1 MYLVSDSDTAA
12 VSDAEKREEAA
23 EVRRPAVLLVV
34 AVSAGCSVRRGW
46 RLTLELGP
54 DSTVCTLV
62 RPGRPCQG
70 WCSTAG
76 TATAGELRHEVTPT
90 GVHPCWT
97 PFLNLVICYLK

>member
-12 VSDAEKREEAA
+12 VSDAEKQEEEAEA
-23 EVRRPAVLLVV
+23 RRVPAWLLVV

-97 PFLNLVICYLK
+97 PFLNLVI